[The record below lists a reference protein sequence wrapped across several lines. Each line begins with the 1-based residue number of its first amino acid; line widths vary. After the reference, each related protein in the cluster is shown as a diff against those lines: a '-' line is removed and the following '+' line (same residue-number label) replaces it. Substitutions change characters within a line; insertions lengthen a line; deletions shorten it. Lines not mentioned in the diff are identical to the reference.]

1 MHDINL
7 SDEQLGRWD
16 DDGFLMIEN
25 FLEPYEVEAARSRF
39 PLLFRGEFE
48 TGLFPDEWNWKEGR
62 DADDLARQICN
73 GWKSD
78 YTIARF
84 VLSAEVGR
92 LCAQLSRWP
101 GARINQDNVIWKPPT
116 ARPLGMH
123 QDEAYSFWMDPP
135 HMTSAWIAL
144 DETRAG
150 AGTIEYVRGSHK
162 WGDFGPIKQFH
173 APENYR
179 KAVDTAAAE
188 IGVMPEFV
196 PVELPPGGIAFHHGM
211 TFHGSDTNRSGSTV
225 RRAMIA
231 HTMSSD
237 CRFTETGVSYIY
249 NRYKRVGDTAM
260 DESFF
265 PILWTENNYRT
276 PWLDDYVRKGSAE
289 GLAA

>member
-1 MHDINL
+1 MHEIEL
-7 SDEQLGRWD
+7 TDEQLRRWD
-16 DDGFLMIEN
+16 EDGFLFIEK
-25 FLEPYEVEAARSRF
+25 FLEPHEVEAARSRF

-48 TGLFPDEWNWKEGR
+48 TGLYPDEWNWREGR

-73 GWKSD
+73 AWRSD
-78 YTIARF
+78 HTIARF

-92 LCAQLSRWP
+92 LCARLARWP
-101 GARINQDNVIWKPPT
+101 GARVNQDNVIWKPPT

-123 QDEAYSFWMDPP
+123 QDAAYSFWMDPP
-135 HMTSAWIAL
+135 QMTTCWMAL
-144 DETRAG
+144 DHTKAG

-179 KAVDTAAAE
+179 EAVDTAADK
-188 IGVMPEFV
+188 IGVTPEFV
-196 PVELPPGGIAFHHGM
+196 PVELPAGGVAFHHGM
-211 TFHGSDTNRSGSTV
+211 TFHGSDTNRHGSTS

-231 HTMSSD
+231 HTMSSV

-249 NRYKRVGDTAM
+249 NRYKRVGDTTM

-265 PILWTENNYRT
+265 PILWTEDGYRT
-276 PWLDDYVRKGSAE
+276 PWLDDYVSKGSAE
-289 GLAA
+289 QFAA